1 MRERRR
7 FQKRG
12 TDVSA
17 RTFVIPPVTSSYR
30 NSCYRAPPP
39 FIIGVGYLDY
49 DRAVNIA
56 SLFPVIRRP
65 IEIRSRIIFLAPSPF
80 HFIFNYVIRVFCN
93 FRYISKRRRRRKLN
107 LAKIIS
113 LLPYRNSV
121 SGITNFIFTYI
132 RSYSHVLYISKK
144 KKIKSRKIRSII
156 SLLPVSGITNFIF
169 TYVRDYLRVL

>member
-121 SGITNFIFTYI
+121 SGILYYVTRMFCNFK
-132 RSYSHVLYISKK
+132 YISKRRR
-144 KKIKSRKIRSII
+144 RKLNLTKFDQLFFYCSIVFR
-156 SLLPVSGITNFIF
+156 LME
-169 TYVRDYLRVL
+169 